1 MGNTPFHLDAVI
13 IGGGVAGLLTLDALH
28 RRGCHAWLIERTAL
42 GAGQTIQSQGI
53 VHGGLKY
60 ALGGAAH
67 AAAKAVSEM
76 PDRWRSMLSGEADP
90 NLSAVA
96 MRSEAC
102 ALWSTGSATSM
113 LGLLGAK
120 LALRSGPEAW
130 PTAIIPEPLK
140 HVRGRI
146 LRVAEPVL
154 EPESLLN
161 VLSTLHADRI
171 IRGDTEAIDITSDT
185 PTLKVMTSAGMI
197 TITCAQLM
205 LIAGGGNSQL
215 RAMAKLSGG
224 AMQVRPL
231 RMTLARGD
239 LPVLNGHCVKGA
251 KPWLTITTACD
262 QTQGTI
268 WQIGGEA
275 AEWGATASSHDTIN
289 RAAAAVAAALPDVSL
304 GNVQWATYEA
314 PRAEQSSSD
323 GGRPDSPGIIDDGSI
338 CTAWPTKLALA
349 PILAEQLA
357 QRVTPVHAATPVPQT
372 YERPPV
378 ATPPWREVTQWINA
392 HSDTQA

>member
-1 MGNTPFHLDAVI
+1 
-13 IGGGVAGLLTLDALH
+13 
-28 RRGCHAWLIERTAL
+28 
-42 GAGQTIQSQGI
+42 
-53 VHGGLKY
+53 
-60 ALGGAAH
+60 
-67 AAAKAVSEM
+67 
-76 PDRWRSMLSGEADP
+76 
-90 NLSAVA
+90 
-96 MRSEAC
+96 
-102 ALWSTGSATSM
+102 
-113 LGLLGAK
+113 
-120 LALRSGPEAW
+120 
-130 PTAIIPEPLK
+130 PEPLK
-140 HVRGRI
+140 HVRGRV
-146 LRVAEPVL
+146 LRGAEPVL
-154 EPESLLN
+154 EPESLLT